1 MMVKFVDLEH
11 LKKATT
17 LINYCKIDNYITHII
32 DNNVTK
38 QNKYIPGTKIQIK
51 NIDYLIEF

>member
-11 LKKATT
+11 LQSHNSYK
-17 LINYCKIDNYITHII
+17 LLEIDNYISYII

-38 QNKYIPGTKIQIK
+38 QNKYIPEPKYKLKI
-51 NIDYLIEF
+51 